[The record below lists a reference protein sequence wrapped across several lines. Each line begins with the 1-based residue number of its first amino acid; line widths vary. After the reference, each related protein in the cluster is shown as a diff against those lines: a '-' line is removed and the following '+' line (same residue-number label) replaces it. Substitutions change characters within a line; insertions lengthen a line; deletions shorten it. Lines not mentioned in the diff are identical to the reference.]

1 MRQALMRKQLNFF
14 IYQIDLLLIVSVA
27 GFGMNVA

>member
-1 MRQALMRKQLNFF
+1 MRAAHIRKQLDFF
-14 IYQIDLLLIVSVA
+14 IYQIDLLLVVLAA